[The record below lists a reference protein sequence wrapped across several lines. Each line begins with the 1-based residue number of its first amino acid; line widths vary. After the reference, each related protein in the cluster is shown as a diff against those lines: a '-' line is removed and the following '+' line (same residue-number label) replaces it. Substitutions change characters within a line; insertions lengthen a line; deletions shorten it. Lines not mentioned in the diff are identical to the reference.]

1 MATQQSLVGMG
12 GEEPQLYDF
21 GSSATFTANNNNKH
35 GPSGVSLSEARSGLS
50 GGNSGTWKQDTNYF
64 NTSGGFQ
71 LWTVPQTG
79 DYKIETN
86 GVRGGSQFSTYQGGY
101 GVKMEG
107 TFNLTGGTIIKML
120 VGQTGG
126 SSYGGGGGM
135 TAVALQ
141 SGNTPLIVS
150 GSGNCHSSW
159 NSTSRN
165 ATTSQTSV
173 ASSAGYT
180 ASNGD
185 GGYCNAGVWG
195 GAGFYG
201 NPTNQPSCNY
211 TRPNSFTNGGQGG
224 QTCNGYGG
232 FGGGSATDGC
242 CYGASGA
249 GAGYSGG
256 GGTSGSSQYG
266 GAGGSYNNGSNQNNG
281 GQTTYGRVI
290 ITKL

>member
-1 MATQQSLVGMG
+1 MATQQTLLGVGG
-12 GEEPQLYDF
+12 GAQLYDF
-21 GSSATFTANNNNKH
+21 GSSATFTAYNNNKY

-50 GGNSGTWKQDTNYF
+50 GGNSGTWKNDTNWF
-64 NTSGGFQ
+64 NTSSGYQ
-71 LWTVPQTG
+71 LWTVPKTG
-79 DYKIETN
+79 TYRIRTD
-86 GVRGGSQFSTYQGGY
+86 GVRGGQEFSSYQGGY

-107 TFNLTGGTIIKML
+107 EFNLTAGDIIKML

-135 TAVALQ
+135 TAVATY
-141 SGNTPLIVS
+141 SNTPLIVS

-159 NSTSRN
+159 NSTSRD
-165 ATTSQTSV
+165 ATTSESSV
-173 ASSAGYT
+173 TSSAGYN
-180 ASNGD
+180 ASGGG
-185 GGYCNAGVWG
+185 GGYSSAGVWG

-256 GGTSGSSQYG
+256 GGTSGSGQYG
-266 GAGGSYNNGSNQNNG
+266 GAGGSYNSGSNQSNG

-290 ITKL
+290 ITML